1 MKKKV
6 ENKKIGNIILE
17 NRYKISVIMI
27 VALTIIGFF
36 INNIGTKE
44 WFFTTDKVL
53 SLWCNM
59 KFFAMCLASYE
70 LFFIITNKNKNL
82 SVAGTIVLAFSGC
95 VMWNHTKY
103 DSLILGEI
111 ITILIHKLIECDSKK
126 KNILYVLTIIGC
138 SIIYIYTFR
147 PYAVAFGYVF
157 LALIVW
163 ILAENAKKLKENKGK
178 LWLVVATII
187 LSIISA
193 MITELCFTKTY
204 GENILNVSSGFS
216 GIFTY
221 LYNILLPF
229 YDITYKELFGG
240 IISLAPFPMMIALY
254 YMYKNEKH
262 ANFLL
267 PITII
272 AVLETIYCISGFPE
286 SINKF
291 TMLSGVSPMRVVPA
305 VQLANLFIMFYF
317 LGNIDDFKLD
327 LKYSMR
333 IAVISIC
340 ILPFIQYPQVFMPK
354 KFLYIFVCELCMLIF
369 MFLNYS
375 ENKYQNVFIK
385 LLGLL
390 SLIAGIPV
398 FFLI

>member
-1 MKKKV
+1 M
-6 ENKKIGNIILE
+6 
-17 NRYKISVIMI
+17 
-27 VALTIIGFF
+27 
-36 INNIGTKE
+36 
-44 WFFTTDKVL
+44 
-53 SLWCNM
+53 
-59 KFFAMCLASYE
+59 
-70 LFFIITNKNKNL
+70 
-82 SVAGTIVLAFSGC
+82 
-95 VMWNHTKY
+95 
-103 DSLILGEI
+103 
-111 ITILIHKLIECDSKK
+111 
-126 KNILYVLTIIGC
+126 
-138 SIIYIYTFR
+138 
-147 PYAVAFGYVF
+147 F